1 LQINKRIEVKRMN
14 IKIGE
19 YQITSDSMQFIVSK
33 ITTIQESRFT
43 KAENVGKETT
53 KIIAYCSKIDEA
65 IRFIPNDVLKTNED
79 ISIIIDKLNE
89 IQEVIEGL
97 ERKPVIYIKSEPKV
111 KIVSEEE
118 MEMLE
123 NE

>member
-65 IRFIPNDVLKTNED
+65 IRFIPNDILKTND
-79 ISIIIDKLNE
+79 DLIIIMNKLNAIHGDILAIKE
-89 IQEVIEGL
+89 YPVIE
-97 ERKPVIYIKSEPKV
+97 IKNDK
-111 KIVSEEE
+111 EEE
-118 MEMLE
+118 
-123 NE
+123 